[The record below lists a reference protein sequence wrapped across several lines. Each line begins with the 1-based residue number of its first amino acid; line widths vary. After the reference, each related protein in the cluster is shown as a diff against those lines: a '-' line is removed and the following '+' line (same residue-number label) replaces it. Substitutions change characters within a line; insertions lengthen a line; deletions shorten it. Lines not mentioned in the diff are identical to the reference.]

1 MFEQHTY
8 THNRD
13 CGVDSCF
20 ASNIVPTG
28 AKVILKLNFE
38 IVCTYLKF
46 NAITISR
53 DKSKSSNLL
62 KAEFNENFVKPK
74 GF

>member
-38 IVCTYLKF
+38 IVCIW
-46 NAITISR
+46 NAMPLQSHEINQKVQT
-53 DKSKSSNLL
+53 
-62 KAEFNENFVKPK
+62 F
-74 GF
+74 

>member
-38 IVCTYLKF
+38 IVCIWNSMPLQSHEI
-46 NAITISR
+46 N
-53 DKSKSSNLL
+53 
-62 KAEFNENFVKPK
+62 PK
-74 GF
+74 VQTF

>member
-20 ASNIVPTG
+20 ASNIVHTE
-28 AKVILKLNFE
+28 AKGIQKLNLN
-38 IVCTYLKF
+38 LK
-46 NAITISR
+46 
-53 DKSKSSNLL
+53 
-62 KAEFNENFVKPK
+62 
-74 GF
+74 G